1 MNRLISLSGQE
12 EVIKP
17 VDWFG
22 SLTQRATSMANAVV
36 ARAID
41 NPEQRIEC
49 RRNPLEERIIIRPSS
64 GSSWTNLVF
73 CRAGLSQVFSSN
85 GVYYVYNPLTGDF
98 SLGFRGSS
106 NYDYRRHDGWEDV
119 RVMRDKKFLYATKSV
134 PGINHSIYVTAEYR
148 LSDDPGNAV
157 FRLDQTNIPV
167 PGYTPE
173 FIPDIFPLDA
183 LIAKA
188 VDPSGAGR
196 DPEQAGPLATL

>member
-1 MNRLISLSGQE
+1 MNRLIPLSGLE
-12 EVIKP
+12 EVIKQ

-41 NPEQRIEC
+41 NPEQQIKC
-49 RRNPLEERIIIRPSS
+49 SSNFLEERIIISYSS
-64 GSSWTNLVF
+64 GHSWTNVVF

-85 GVYYVYNPLTGDF
+85 GAYYVYNPSTDHFL
-98 SLGFRGSS
+98 LGFNRQL
-106 NYDYRRHDGWEDV
+106 DYRRQDGWETV
-119 RVMRDKKFLYATKSV
+119 CVMKDKQLLYATKSV
-134 PGINHSIYVTAEYR
+134 PGIDHSIYVTAEYR

-167 PGYTPE
+167 PGFTPG
-173 FIPDIFPLDA
+173 FIPDTFPLDA

-196 DPEQAGPLATL
+196 DPEQAGSLATL

>member
-1 MNRLISLSGQE
+1 MNRLIPLSGLE
-12 EVIKP
+12 EVIKQ

-49 RRNPLEERIIIRPSS
+49 RRNLLEERIIIRPSS
-64 GSSWTNLVF
+64 ESSWTNLVF
-73 CRAGLSQVFSSN
+73 CRAGLSQVVSSN
-85 GVYYVYNPLTGDF
+85 GVYYVYNPLTAHF
-98 SLGFRGSS
+98 SLGFGESS
-106 NYDYRRHDGWEDV
+106 DYKRQDGWERV
-119 RVMRDKKFLYATKSV
+119 CVMREKGFLFATKSV
-134 PGINHSIYVTAEYR
+134 PGKDHLIDVTAEYR
-148 LSDDPGNAV
+148 LSDGPDNPV
-157 FRLDQTNIPV
+157 LKLDQTNIPV
-167 PGYTPE
+167 PDYTPE
-173 FIPDIFPLDA
+173 FIPDIFPLDS

>member
-1 MNRLISLSGQE
+1 MNRLISLSGLE

-49 RRNPLEERIIIRPSS
+49 RRNLLEERIIIRPSS
-64 GSSWTNLVF
+64 ESSWTNLVF
-73 CRAGLSQVFSSN
+73 CRAGLSQVVSSN
-85 GVYYVYNPLTGDF
+85 GVYYVYNPLTAHF
-98 SLGFRGSS
+98 SLGFGESS
-106 NYDYRRHDGWEDV
+106 DYKRQDGWERV
-119 RVMRDKKFLYATKSV
+119 CVMREKGFLFATKSV
-134 PGINHSIYVTAEYR
+134 PGKDHLIYVTAEYR
-148 LSDDPGNAV
+148 LSDGPDNPV
-157 FRLDQTNIPV
+157 FKLDQTNIPV
-167 PGYTPE
+167 PDYTPE
-173 FIPDIFPLDA
+173 FIPDIFPLDS

>member
-1 MNRLISLSGQE
+1 MKRLIPLSGLE
-12 EVIKP
+12 EVIKS
-17 VDWFG
+17 VEWFD
-22 SLTQRATSMANAVV
+22 SLTQGATSIANAVV
-36 ARAID
+36 ASAIG
-41 NPEQRIEC
+41 NPRQQIKC
-49 RRNPLEERIIIRPSS
+49 FSNALEERIMISS
-64 GSSWTNLVF
+64 STGSFWTNLVF
-73 CRAGLSQVFSSN
+73 CRAGLSQIFSSN

-106 NYDYRRHDGWEDV
+106 NYDYRRQDDWEDV

-167 PGYTPE
+167 PGFTPG
-173 FIPDIFPLDA
+173 FIPDTFPLDA